1 MGRWLFF
8 LVQVYLCFLTFSLIL
23 PLFIFNSKS
32 RSGAGSEIVIFG
44 LEKKEEGSREWVL
57 FLAFSE

>member
-1 MGRWLFF
+1 M
-8 LVQVYLCFLTFSLIL
+8 QVYLCFLSFSLIL

-32 RSGAGSEIVIFG
+32 RFNADSKIVIFG

-57 FLAFSE
+57 FLAFSK